1 MSSTFSEVN
10 CNLIDWMKFS
20 TVHIVWMKYSAV
32 VVTFSKN
39 GFSVLSDVST
49 FVYSYSEYWICDKSD
64 HIENWDLSLNNSIL
78 FLSSML
84 LHAIKASIQTIT
96 AWKITM
102 KFLFDYIDNLKT
114 SGRSCLAS
122 KCNLLVPWRIWYWSF
137 M

>member
-1 MSSTFSEVN
+1 
-10 CNLIDWMKFS
+10 MKFS

-64 HIENWDLSLNNSIL
+64 HIENWDLSLNNNIL

-84 LHAIKASIQTIT
+84 LRAIKPSINSNYIT
-96 AWKITM
+96 T
-102 KFLFDYIDNLKT
+102 
-114 SGRSCLAS
+114 
-122 KCNLLVPWRIWYWSF
+122 
-137 M
+137 